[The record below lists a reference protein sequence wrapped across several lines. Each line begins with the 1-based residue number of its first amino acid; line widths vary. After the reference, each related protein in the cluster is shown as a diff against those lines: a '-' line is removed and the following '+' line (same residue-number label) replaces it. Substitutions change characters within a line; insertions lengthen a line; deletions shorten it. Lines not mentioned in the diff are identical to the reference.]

1 MKMSGFV
8 MLNIASRTIMKIAVC
23 VCVQS
28 LPWSISSPMN
38 IIYSICISRKIN
50 ILSTKL
56 LTYYRTQKEELAG
69 SSKIDEK
76 IEAEG
81 HGV

>member
-23 VCVQS
+23 VCAVSALVNQ
-28 LPWSISSPMN
+28 LPHEHYIQHM
-38 IIYSICISRKIN
+38 YQRKIN